1 MFIEVAQAQK
11 WHWCKKRVENLI
23 NFFLKNGLFYKFE
36 GSRLNFLGETKKKK
50 IKFTGKKTPGKSRLK
65 NQIYREKNEKKNQN
79 HIENKAKKSNS

>member
-36 GSRLNFLGETKKKK
+36 GSRLNFLGETKRKKK
-50 IKFTGKKTPGKSRLK
+50 KFTGKKTPGKSRLK
-65 NQIYREKNEKKNQN
+65 NQIYRE
-79 HIENKAKKSNS
+79 